1 MLALIAVFL
10 AAFRDYSAHLVPG
23 EQAAVAIIA
32 ADRKQAKVL
41 LRYCVGLLRAVHM
54 LAAMIDDELAE
65 SVTLKNGVVIEI
77 HTGSISSP
85 RGRTFIAILADEI
98 AFWRSEDSANPD
110 ADVIA
115 AVRPGLASISIL
127 LMASSP
133 YAKRGVLFTMFRR
146 HFGKDGARVLVWRG
160 TTAEMNPTLDSDIIA
175 EAYEDD
181 PASAAAEYGAEFRED
196 ISDFVSRE
204 VWTHARFAVALN
216 CFRRRACPMWHLWI
230 RAVAVLTA

>member
-1 MLALIAVFL
+1 
-10 AAFRDYSAHLVPG
+10 
-23 EQAAVAIIA
+23 
-32 ADRKQAKVL
+32 
-41 LRYCVGLLRAVHM
+41 
-54 LAAMIDDELAE
+54 MIDDELAE

-85 RGRTFIAILADEI
+85 RGRTFIAVLADEI

-115 AVRPGLASISIL
+115 AVRPGLASIPDSIL

-175 EAYEDD
+175 EAYGMIRRVLLLNTA
-181 PASAAAEYGAEFRED
+181 PSSARTFR
-196 ISDFVSRE
+196 ILCRARW
-204 VWTHARFAVALN
+204 WTHARFAVALN
-216 CFRRRACPMWHLWI
+216 CSRCRACPMWHLWI

>member
-1 MLALIAVFL
+1 VLALIAVFL
-10 AAFRDYSAHLVPG
+10 AAFRDYSAHLAPG

-85 RGRTFIAILADEI
+85 RGRTFIAVLADEI

-146 HFGKDGARVLVWRG
+146 HFGKDGACAGLARHNGRN
-160 TTAEMNPTLDSDIIA
+160 ES
-175 EAYEDD
+175 
-181 PASAAAEYGAEFRED
+181 
-196 ISDFVSRE
+196 
-204 VWTHARFAVALN
+204 HARFGYHCRSVRGRSGE
-216 CFRRRACPMWHLWI
+216 CCCRIWRRVSRGHF
-230 RAVAVLTA
+230 